1 MRGDSLYESPRIV
14 WKLFSI
20 GKETFAGLPFF
31 LKIYFG

>member
-1 MRGDSLYESPRIV
+1 MKNVLIIGSSIV